1 MFSVLS
7 SLTQLGRRLLSQ
19 TKSFQHF
26 RILAEVVMGEN
37 SENLLRLSEMHIGG
51 IDPGSQ
57 VSSNVPGL
65 KGSLQQLTFNGEDI
79 FELAR
84 SGQLSNH
91 QVCYIHLLFYIL
103 EFNVCWTT

>member
-1 MFSVLS
+1 
-7 SLTQLGRRLLSQ
+7 
-19 TKSFQHF
+19 
-26 RILAEVVMGEN
+26 MGEN

-65 KGSLQQLTFNGEDI
+65 KGSLQQLTFNGEDV

-91 QVCYIHLLFYIL
+91 QVCSLYSLKLVF
-103 EFNVCWTT
+103 

>member
-1 MFSVLS
+1 MDEKCELF
-7 SLTQLGRRLLSQ
+7 
-19 TKSFQHF
+19 F
-26 RILAEVVMGEN
+26 LAEVVMGEN
-37 SENLLRLSEMHIGG
+37 SENLLRFSEVHIGG

-57 VSSNVPGL
+57 VSSTVPGL

-91 QVCYIHLLFYIL
+91 QVRFFTGQLLLLLNLLSFL
-103 EFNVCWTT
+103 NLLNP

>member
-1 MFSVLS
+1 VKRFLD
-7 SLTQLGRRLLSQ
+7 
-19 TKSFQHF
+19 KSFF
-26 RILAEVVMGEN
+26 SAEVVMGEN
-37 SENLLRLSEMHIGG
+37 SENLLRFSEMHIGG

-57 VSSNVPGL
+57 VSTSVPGF

-91 QVCYIHLLFYIL
+91 QVRVSTIQ
-103 EFNVCWTT
+103 